1 MILQRLRRPA
11 TSGVL
16 GLCRRGVADKATQGT
31 AGEQQLYDKLASEL
45 QPTRL
50 AVTDSSGGCGSM
62 YVVEIEAEQFRELSR
77 VKQTK
82 LVTSLLKQEIQAMH
96 GIRMLHE
103 LARVLRTLDGFP
115 KVDAAYR
122 ATTAGGGIASVVVLL
137 LMAYM
142 AGTEIS
148 EYVRYRQAHRFVVD
162 TAVRQAV
169 YINVDVTV
177 AMPCAL
183 LRVNVAD
190 AGGDASNVR
199 SSLRMSPVPWAP
211 RSSSSSRESSEL
223 LRQGHR
229 GIHVHDLIAKAG
241 RRRQRGGAADSKL
254 LHGDAAEMAC
264 RIAGSVRVN
273 KVAGLLHITASRGGM
288 GHLGGAFEPRRFLN
302 FTHAIDA
309 LSFGPLYPGIANPLD
324 STLHIAPAQAASFK
338 YFVSVVR
345 TT

>member
-1 MILQRLRRPA
+1 
-11 TSGVL
+11 
-16 GLCRRGVADKATQGT
+16 
-31 AGEQQLYDKLASEL
+31 
-45 QPTRL
+45 
-50 AVTDSSGGCGSM
+50 
-62 YVVEIEAEQFRELSR
+62 
-77 VKQTK
+77 
-82 LVTSLLKQEIQAMH
+82 
-96 GIRMLHE
+96 
-103 LARVLRTLDGFP
+103 
-115 KVDAAYR
+115 
-122 ATTAGGGIASVVVLL
+122 
-137 LMAYM
+137 
-142 AGTEIS
+142 
-148 EYVRYRQAHRFVVD
+148 YVRYRQAHRFVVD

-190 AGGDASNVR
+190 ASGDASNVR

-211 RSSSSSRESSEL
+211 RSSSSSSSREGSEL

-229 GIHVHDLIAKAG
+229 DIHVHDLIAKAG
-241 RRRQRGGAADSKL
+241 RRRQRDGAADSKL

-273 KVAGLLHITASRGGM
+273 KVAGLLHITASGGGM
-288 GHLGGAFEPRRFLN
+288 GRLGGAFEPRRFLN

-345 TT
+345 TTYIAPAGSRLDTNQYVVNELRRIRDEETLREPGAGGLIPGIFFDYSFEPIAVEVRELRPPLLVFLARLCAALSGPFVTAGLVHQIVIGSLGPTAADPLLAHH